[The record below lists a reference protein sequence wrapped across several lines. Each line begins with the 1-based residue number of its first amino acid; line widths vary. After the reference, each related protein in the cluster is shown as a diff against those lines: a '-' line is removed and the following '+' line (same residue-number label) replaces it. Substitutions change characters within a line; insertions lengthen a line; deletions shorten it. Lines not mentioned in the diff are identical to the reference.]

1 MEHKLFDSV
10 FQKPNSLSRMLK
22 SSASAFYF
30 VTMSLFNPRLC
41 LESVPW
47 SLSSP
52 QRCHVSATYIS
63 PNHRYAE
70 ALVQFLIQSKTT
82 YSLLRFKN
90 KQHLMLLSF
99 WLVSFCRHTTQ
110 LQFIPTS
117 CQNFT
122 ICCHYHDAILPYLM
136 SRQML
141 PWMVDSVLVA
151 ASTR

>member
-30 VTMSLFNPRLC
+30 VTMSLFNPRQC

-82 YSLLRFKN
+82 YSLLRIKN

-117 CQNFT
+117 CQNFP
-122 ICCHYHDAILPYLM
+122 ICCHYHGRRK
-136 SRQML
+136 S
-141 PWMVDSVLVA
+141 WCLVKCCLEWR
-151 ASTR
+151 TRSW

>member
-10 FQKPNSLSRMLK
+10 CQKPNSLSRMLK

-70 ALVQFLIQSKTT
+70 ALVQFLIQCKTT

-122 ICCHYHDAILPYLM
+122 ICCHYHGRRK
-136 SRQML
+136 S
-141 PWMVDSVLVA
+141 WCLVKCCLEWW
-151 ASTR
+151 TRSW